1 MIIFPLM
8 KSNDEGTVT
17 TEIIGFIWMELARL
31 LAAPSHQRQIANQ
44 CAQLFEERMDS
55 RHGLSQ

>member
-1 MIIFPLM
+1 M

-44 CAQLFEERMDS
+44 CAQLFEERMDP